1 MKGGAIIAAF
11 LATALGGTGAGAQA
25 LVEWQ
30 EIVMPGVCTLRVAVP
45 QGWNARL
52 ERSAP
57 GGAEIRIT
65 PESGPRAEVSMKSL
79 APERALAV
87 KRTGEI
93 KAAVRTMGEAAL
105 PTAVEKKLVLERV
118 DGTDGAGFF
127 YSLTDNRR
135 QPEAVEPRYVTQG
148 IMAVGPL
155 RLAVTVSAVEP
166 GSAARV
172 MAFDLLR
179 TAECAGA
186 KASRQ

>member
-1 MKGGAIIAAF
+1 MRGGTVIAVF
-11 LATALGGTGAGAQA
+11 LAAALTGNSVGAQA

-30 EIVMPGVCTLRVAVP
+30 ELVIPGACTLRIAVP
-45 QGWNARL
+45 QGWTARI
-52 ERSAP
+52 ERPAA

-65 PESGPRAEVSMKSL
+65 PESGTRAEATMKSL
-79 APERALAV
+79 APEKALTV

-105 PTAVEKKLVLERV
+105 PTSVEKKLVLERV

-135 QPEAVEPRYVTQG
+135 QPEAAVPRYLTQG

-155 RLAVTVSAVEP
+155 RLGVTVLAEEP
-166 GSAARV
+166 DSAARA

-179 TAECAGA
+179 TAECASP
-186 KASRQ
+186 KVSRH

>member
-1 MKGGAIIAAF
+1 MRGGTVIGTF
-11 LATALGGTGAGAQA
+11 LAAALAGTGAGAQA

-30 EIVMPGVCTLRVAVP
+30 ELVMPGVCTLRVAVP

-52 ERSAP
+52 GRSAT

-65 PESGPRAEVSMKSL
+65 PESGPPAEVSVKSL
-79 APERALAV
+79 APEKALAV

-105 PTAVEKKLVLERV
+105 PTPVEKRVVLERV

-127 YSLTDNRR
+127 YSLTDNRP
-135 QPEAVEPRYVTQG
+135 QPEAARPRSLTQG
-148 IMAVGPL
+148 IMAIGPL
-155 RLAVTVSAVEP
+155 RLAVTVRAVEP
-166 GSAARV
+166 GSAARA

-179 TAECAGA
+179 TAECAST